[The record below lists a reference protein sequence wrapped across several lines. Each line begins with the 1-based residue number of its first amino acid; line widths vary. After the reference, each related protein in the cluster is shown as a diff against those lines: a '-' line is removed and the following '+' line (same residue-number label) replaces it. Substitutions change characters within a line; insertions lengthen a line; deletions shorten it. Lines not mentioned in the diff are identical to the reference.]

1 MKKKFNTPTFKKLMN
16 EIGNYRILLV
26 ISILLSLF
34 TVALTLYIPILFGD
48 SIDLIIDNGISLDY
62 IISCLKYISILIL
75 VNSLLTW
82 IMNIINNKIAF
93 NVVKNIR
100 NKAIVKIQS
109 LPLSYVD
116 KQSNGDIVQRMI
128 GDVDQVSDGLLL
140 GLTQLFSGVIT
151 IVITLVF
158 MFKKSLII
166 TLLVIVLTPL
176 SFLVAKFIAHKSYSL
191 FKKQNSTRGKQT
203 ALIDE
208 MIGNQKLV
216 KAFGYE
222 DKVKD
227 DFDKVNKELCEYAT
241 NATFFSSLTNPCTR
255 AVNSLIYA
263 IVALVGAYLILN
275 NHLTVGG
282 LTVLL
287 SYANQYMKPF
297 NDISSVVTELQNALV
312 CADRV
317 FELIE
322 QDSEISE
329 KDEILPS
336 VSGEV
341 NIDNISFRYDD
352 DKPLI
357 DDFSL
362 DVRSGQSIAIVGPT
376 GCGKT
381 TFINLLMRFY
391 DVNSGLIKV
400 DGIDIKDV
408 TRHSLRQN
416 YGMVLQ
422 DTWIKQGS
430 VRENVALGKVDA
442 SEEEIVAAC
451 KQAHSY
457 EFIKRLPNGLD
468 TIIDE
473 NSLSSGQ
480 KQLLCITRVMLALP
494 PMLILDEATSS
505 IDTFTE
511 QEIQGAFDKLMD
523 GRTSFVVAHR
533 LSTIRNADVILVMK
547 DGHII
552 EKGNHDELMKKNG
565 FYTNLY
571 NSQFIKNVE

>member
-1 MKKKFNTPTFKKLMN
+1 MNKKNAPTFKKLLN
-16 EIGNYRILLV
+16 ELGKYKILLL
-26 ISILLSLF
+26 ISIILSLA
-34 TVALTLYIPILFGD
+34 TVLLTLYIPILFGD
-48 SIDLIIDNGISLDY
+48 SIDLIVDSSVTLEDIVSLLKK
-62 IISCLKYISILIL
+62 IALLICL
-75 VNSLLTW
+75 NSLLTW
-82 IMNIINNKIAF
+82 IMNVINNRVTF
-93 NVVKNIR
+93 NVIKNIR
-100 NKAIVKIQS
+100 NKATLKIQS
-109 LPLSYVD
+109 LPLSYID
-116 KQSNGDIVQRMI
+116 TKSSGDIVQRMI
-128 GDVDQVSDGLLL
+128 GDVDQIGDGLLL

-151 IVITLVF
+151 IIITLFF
-158 MFKKSLII
+158 MFKMSFEVTI
-166 TLLVIVLTPL
+166 LVIVLTPL
-176 SFLVAKFIAHKSYSL
+176 SFIVARFIARKSYSL
-191 FKKQNSTRGKQT
+191 FKKQNMTRGKQT

-208 MIGNQKLV
+208 MIGNEKIV
-216 KAFGYE
+216 KAFNYE
-222 DKVKD
+222 DRVKVSFKEVND
-227 DFDKVNKELCEYAT
+227 DLCKYST
-241 NATFFSSLTNPCTR
+241 SATFFSSLTNPCTR

-263 IVALVGAYLILN
+263 LVALFGAYLILN
-275 NHLTVGG
+275 DNLTVGG

-297 NDISSVVTELQNALV
+297 NDISSVVTELQNAFT

-322 QDSEISE
+322 EDSEIKE
-329 KDEILPS
+329 KDEIMPS
-336 VSGEV
+336 SMGHVS
-341 NIDNISFRYDD
+341 IDNVSFRYVKDR
-352 DKPLI
+352 PLI
-357 DDFSL
+357 ENFSL
-362 DVRSGQSIAIVGPT
+362 DVKPGQSIAIVGPT

-391 DVNSGLIKV
+391 DVCDGSIK
-400 DGIDIKDV
+400 IDEKDIRDV

-416 YGMVLQ
+416 FGMVLQ
-422 DTWIKQGS
+422 ETWIKQGT
-430 VRENVALGKVDA
+430 VRENVSLGRIDA
-442 SEEEIVAAC
+442 SEEEIIEAC
-451 KQAHSY
+451 KKAHSY

-505 IDTFTE
+505 IDTRT
-511 QEIQGAFDKLMD
+511 EIQIQSAFDKLMD

-552 EKGNHDELMKKNG
+552 EKGNHDELMKLNG

-571 NSQFIKNVE
+571 NSQFVKNVD

>member
-1 MKKKFNTPTFKKLMN
+1 MNKKNAPTFKKLLN
-16 EIGNYRILLV
+16 ELGKYKILLL
-26 ISILLSLF
+26 ISIILSLA
-34 TVALTLYIPILFGD
+34 TVLLTLYIPILFGD
-48 SIDLIIDNGISLDY
+48 SIDLIVDSSVTLEDIVSLLKK
-62 IISCLKYISILIL
+62 IALLICL
-75 VNSLLTW
+75 NSLLTW
-82 IMNIINNKIAF
+82 IMNVINNRVTF
-93 NVVKNIR
+93 NVIKNIR
-100 NKAIVKIQS
+100 NKATLKIQS
-109 LPLSYVD
+109 LPLSYID
-116 KQSNGDIVQRMI
+116 TKSSGDIVQRMI
-128 GDVDQVSDGLLL
+128 GDVDQIGDGLLL

-151 IVITLVF
+151 IIITLFF
-158 MFKKSLII
+158 MFKMSFEVTI
-166 TLLVIVLTPL
+166 LVIVLTPL
-176 SFLVAKFIAHKSYSL
+176 SFIVARFIARKSYSL
-191 FKKQNSTRGKQT
+191 FKKQNMTRGKQT

-208 MIGNQKLV
+208 MIGNEKIV
-216 KAFGYE
+216 KAFNYE
-222 DKVKD
+222 DRVKASFKEVND
-227 DFDKVNKELCEYAT
+227 DLCKYST
-241 NATFFSSLTNPCTR
+241 SATFFSSLTNPCTR

-263 IVALVGAYLILN
+263 LVALFGAYLILN
-275 NHLTVGG
+275 DNLTVGG

-297 NDISSVVTELQNALV
+297 NDISSVVTELQNAFT

-322 QDSEISE
+322 EDSEIKE
-329 KDEILPS
+329 KDEIMPS
-336 VSGEV
+336 SMGHVS
-341 NIDNISFRYDD
+341 IDNVSFRYVKDR
-352 DKPLI
+352 PLI
-357 DDFSL
+357 ENFSL
-362 DVRSGQSIAIVGPT
+362 DVRPGQSIAIVGPT

-391 DVNSGLIKV
+391 DVCDGSIK
-400 DGIDIKDV
+400 IDEKDIRDV

-416 YGMVLQ
+416 FGMVLQ
-422 DTWIKQGS
+422 ETWIKQGT
-430 VRENVALGKVDA
+430 VRENVSLGRIDA
-442 SEEEIVAAC
+442 SEEEIIEAC
-451 KQAHSY
+451 KKAHSY

-505 IDTFTE
+505 IDTRT
-511 QEIQGAFDKLMD
+511 EIQIQSAFDKLMD

-552 EKGNHDELMKKNG
+552 EKGNHDELMKLNG

-571 NSQFIKNVE
+571 NSQFVKNVD